1 MPSCLY
7 GSRGLTLASG
17 HGGLVTDAAGREYV
31 DFFTAHG
38 SALFGHTHP
47 RLVNALAGAA
57 GRPWTI
63 GMGFDDDIR
72 TALMERL
79 GGLLPDGRAYLC
91 NSGTEAI
98 EAALKLVALARPER
112 RRILALRRGFH
123 GRTLGALSLTFNPHY
138 RRPFQSLLFNVEH
151 HAPENLAGAIDE
163 TVAAVFIE
171 PVQGEGGVYPLSPA
185 LGLEISAACQKAGAL
200 VVADEVQSGFGR
212 CGAMLASALTGL
224 AADIVCLAKGVAGGL
239 PVGVTVWKGSLGDFP
254 QGSHGS
260 TYGGNPLVCRVA
272 YEALSILDEENL
284 PEKAR
289 IMGEAFRARLEAIE
303 SPTLKG
309 VRGLGLLVGVQVEGR
324 SAPLVRA
331 LQGRGVLA
339 LPAGPN
345 VVRFLPSF
353 AAEPAH
359 FQRAAEALEDVL
371 ALGNP
376 E

>member
-17 HGGLVTDAAGREYV
+17 RGGVVTDTTGREYV

-47 RLVNALAGAA
+47 RLVSALNLAA

-72 TALMERL
+72 SSLLEKL
-79 GGLLPDGRAYLC
+79 GSLLPDGKAYLC

-98 EAALKLVALARPER
+98 EAALKLVTLARPER

-123 GRTLGALSLTFNPHY
+123 GRTAGALSLTFNPHY
-138 RRPFQSLLFNVEH
+138 RRPFQSLLFEVEH
-151 HAPENLAGAIDE
+151 HAPENLPGVVDE
-163 TVAAVFIE
+163 SVAAVFIE
-171 PVQGEGGVYPLSPA
+171 PVQGEGGVYPMNPA
-185 LGLEISAACQKAGAL
+185 LGLEISAACQNAGAL
-200 VVADEVQSGFGR
+200 IVADEVQSGFGR
-212 CGAMLASALTGL
+212 CGAMLSSSLTGL

-239 PVGVTVWKGSLGDFP
+239 PVGVTIWKGSLGDFP

-272 YEALSILDEENL
+272 HEALALLSEEGL
-284 PEKAR
+284 CEKAGNL
-289 IMGEAFRARLEAIE
+289 GESFRARLEAID
-303 SPTLKG
+303 SPTIKG
-309 VRGLGLLVGVQVEGR
+309 VRGLGLLVGVQIEGR
-324 SAPLVRA
+324 SAPLVRS
-331 LQGRGVLA
+331 LQGHGVLA

-353 AAEPAH
+353 AAEPDH
-359 FQRAAEALEDVL
+359 FERVAETLEEVL

-376 E
+376 A

>member
-17 HGGLVTDAAGREYV
+17 HGGVVTDAAGRQYV

-47 RLVNALAGAA
+47 RLVSALNGAA

-63 GMGFDDDIR
+63 GMGFDDEFR
-72 TALMERL
+72 SSLMERL
-79 GGLLPDGRAYLC
+79 GNLLPDGKAYLC

-98 EAALKLVALARPER
+98 EAALKLVAVARPER

-138 RRPFQSLLFNVEH
+138 RRPFQTLLFNVEH
-151 HAPENLAGAIDE
+151 HAAENLPGAIDE
-163 TVAAVFIE
+163 NVAAVFIE
-171 PVQGEGGVYPLSPA
+171 PVQGEGGVHPLDPA
-185 LGLEISAACQKAGAL
+185 LGFDISAACQKAGTL
-200 VVADEVQSGFGR
+200 IVADEVQSGFGR
-212 CGAMLASALTGL
+212 CGAMLASSLSGL

-272 YEALSILDEENL
+272 HEALSILEEERL

-289 IMGEAFRARLEAIE
+289 AMGEAFRARLEAIE
-303 SPTLKG
+303 APAARG

-331 LQGRGVLA
+331 LQERGVLA

-345 VVRFLPSF
+345 VIRFLPSF
-353 AAEPAH
+353 AAEPDH
-359 FQRAAEALEDVL
+359 FSRAAETLEEVL
-371 ALGNP
+371 SLGNLA
-376 E
+376 

>member
-17 HGGLVTDAAGREYV
+17 HGGPVTDAAGREYV

-47 RLVNALAGAA
+47 RLVNALTGAA

-72 TALMERL
+72 TTLMQRF
-79 GGLLPDGRAYLC
+79 GNLLPDGRAYLC

-98 EAALKLVALARPER
+98 EAALKLVAVLRPER

-138 RRPFQSLLFNVEH
+138 RRPFQPLLFNVEH
-151 HAPENLAGAIDE
+151 HVPENLPGVIDE

-212 CGAMLASALTGL
+212 CGTMLASSLAGL

-239 PVGVTVWKGSLGDFP
+239 PVGVTIWKGCLGDFP

-289 IMGEAFRARLEAIE
+289 IMGETFRARLEAIE

-331 LQGRGVLA
+331 LQRRGVLA